1 MVDEMASCDLCS
13 SRNCLCCRFC
23 LTSNFL
29 SHVGWLTLPVGG
41 EDFQADIV
49 TSSVH
54 SSLYSAST
62 PPARRM
68 MASRPGEM
76 PTTPVRRRISLF
88 SRYFGCCSRRATRE
102 ASVAVKNRGP
112 LPHAPGRSLVSTVPA
127 HRQGL
132 NCH

>member
-49 TSSVH
+49 AGSVH
-54 SSLYSAST
+54 SSHYSAST

-68 MASRPGEM
+68 MASRPGKM

-88 SRYFGCCSRRATRE
+88 SRYFGLLLKTCHPRGKRRRQEPGARSRTLP
-102 ASVAVKNRGP
+102 VAPWYP
-112 LPHAPGRSLVSTVPA
+112 LFPRIARV
-127 HRQGL
+127 
-132 NCH
+132 